1 MIDEKKLIDELKQ
14 SGMIV
19 DNEYGNAIVDMVG
32 SQPKIGGWIPCSE
45 RLPEKGGT
53 YFVTAVENELYH
65 TTFVKWQKRHK
76 KWDLTGARAYW
87 RITAWQPL
95 PEPYGQERKPEAE
108 NRKEAKRE
116 ALKKLQVLHEIEQT
130 MSREEEKQVM
140 IEHAV
145 NLRLM
150 CDYVVSCSHQ
160 DVVLIICMLHDYV
173 KMLDECREDVVYRVY
188 YRKKFMEMADRLAEQ
203 IEYDYDE
210 AVEKC
215 MKKMQRQEVDSDVGG
230 DAMALAMKYGAKGKG
245 GRE

>member
-1 MIDEKKLIDELKQ
+1 MK
-14 SGMIV
+14 
-19 DNEYGNAIVDMVG
+19 
-32 SQPKIGGWIPCSE
+32 
-45 RLPEKGGT
+45 
-53 YFVTAVENELYH
+53 
-65 TTFVKWQKRHK
+65 
-76 KWDLTGARAYW
+76 
-87 RITAWQPL
+87 
-95 PEPYGQERKPEAE
+95 

-150 CDYVVSCSHQ
+150 CDYVVSCSYQ

-173 KMLDECREDVVYRVY
+173 KMLDECSEEVVYRVY

-203 IEYDYDE
+203 IEYGYDE

-230 DAMALAMKYGAKGKG
+230 DAMALAMKYGAKGK
-245 GRE
+245 RQKERKSENEK